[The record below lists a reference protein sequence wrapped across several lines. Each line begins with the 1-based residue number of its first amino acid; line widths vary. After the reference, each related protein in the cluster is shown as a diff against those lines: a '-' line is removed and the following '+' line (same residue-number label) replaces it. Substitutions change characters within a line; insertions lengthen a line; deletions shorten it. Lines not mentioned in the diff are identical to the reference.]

1 MSGEWQ
7 QSPGQLDERSSK
19 RYVQAMRWLAIVVLG
34 LGCAKPPPPS
44 LVEPSNGVPFL
55 DEGNYKPKSFGVKVA
70 GSGRPIIF
78 IPGLACPGEMWDDT
92 VEHLGDGYQTHVL
105 TLSGFAGRPRV
116 SGPLSA
122 TVRKELVRYIRSR
135 RLKDPIIV
143 GHSLGGFIAYW
154 LAATAPELVGGLVVV
169 DAGPALSDT
178 DEDTAKEL
186 RSLWTAADD
195 DDFEN
200 QIKNVFDGMISDPK
214 KLAPY
219 MAAVAKSDRYAVGN
233 AIYEVVTTDLR
244 DDVSKIHAPVL
255 VVLADGGLQNMLKSQ
270 VEPIANHE
278 VKVIP
283 HAHHFVMLDDPK
295 AWFKVLD
302 AFLDA
307 H

>member
-1 MSGEWQ
+1 
-7 QSPGQLDERSSK
+7 
-19 RYVQAMRWLAIVVLG
+19 MRWLALAVAVC
-34 LGCAKPPPPS
+34 LGCTKPPPS
-44 LVEPSNGVPFL
+44 LVEPSDGVPFL
-55 DEGNYKPKSFGVKVA
+55 DDGNYKPKSFGVKVS

-78 IPGLACPGEMWDDT
+78 IPGLGCPGEMWDDT

-105 TLSGFAGRPRV
+105 TLSGFAGRPRI

-154 LAATAPELVGGLVVV
+154 LAATAPELVGGVIVV

-178 DEDTAKEL
+178 DQETAKEL
-186 RSLWTAADD
+186 RNLWTAADD
-195 DDFEN
+195 DDFEGQVRN
-200 QIKNVFDGMISDPK
+200 LFNGMISDPK
-214 KLAPY
+214 RLAPF
-219 MAAVAKSDRYAVGN
+219 MDAVAQSDRRALGD
-233 AIYEVVTTDLR
+233 AIYEVITTDLR
-244 DDVSKIHAPVL
+244 DDVSKIRAPVL
-255 VVLADGGLQNMLKSQ
+255 VVLADGGLQQMIKAQ
-270 VEPIANHE
+270 VASIPDHE

-295 AWFKVLD
+295 GFFKVVD